1 MEEATEKAPKGQK
14 KTSSNFDDT
23 ESLKGRAGT
32 KSMQKQ
38 HQHMKSQDHPATS
51 TQIH

>member
-1 MEEATEKAPKGQK
+1 MAG
-14 KTSSNFDDT
+14 NVVVYFDEWT
-23 ESLKGRAGT
+23 GALHTIIGT

-38 HQHMKSQDHPATS
+38 HQHMKSQDHPAMS